1 MDLGPEDELED
12 AWDHV
17 AKPCRD
23 AAVEMG
29 FRFLRR
35 SKSEAPGVR
44 SVFFVD
50 YFVNIWDGSTCLEL
64 VGEAMRHASA
74 FAVARVR
81 RAQFATYVD
90 LEKLVKIRSPMFA
103 PEPPR
108 YLGKPIVD
116 AILQF
121 LGRREIAP
129 ILAVPGVQEL
139 PPFDPKE
146 LVRWLVRHRKRVQ
159 WVGGRVQTFGENP
172 GSSVDEWESRAVSSH
187 LPPWMYE
194 QPGTSFTSVRRHH
207 LHRSER

>member
-12 AWDHV
+12 AWDRV

-35 SKSEAPGVR
+35 SKSEDPRVR

-50 YFVNIWDGSTCLEL
+50 HFVNIWDGSTCLEL
-64 VGEAMRHASA
+64 VGEAMRHASV
-74 FAVARVR
+74 FAIARVR

-90 LEKLVKIRSPMFA
+90 LEQLVKIRSPMFA

-121 LGRREIAP
+121 FGRREIAP
-129 ILAVPGVQEL
+129 ILDVLGVQEL
-139 PPFDPKE
+139 PPFDPAE
-146 LVRWLVRHRKRVQ
+146 LVSRLARHRRRVQ
-159 WVGGRVQTFGENP
+159 RVGGRVQTFGDNP
-172 GSSVDEWESRAVSSH
+172 GSSVDDWESRAASCR
-187 LPPWMYE
+187 LPPWM
-194 QPGTSFTSVRRHH
+194 
-207 LHRSER
+207 